1 MEKAKSRRK
10 KRSFVKEA
18 SVERMS
24 VNVRN
29 DRILESRKDGGQTF
43 ADIRDKGKLRLVSA
57 CNSWIYGG

>member
-1 MEKAKSRRK
+1 M
-10 KRSFVKEA
+10 KEA
-18 SVERMS
+18 SVERMW

-57 CNSWIYGG
+57 CNSWIYGE